1 MMDWM
6 KLVAFVAEYVV
17 VDVEAQVPA
26 FLLHC
31 WNYLANLNEDGEI
44 VDGFVMSPK

>member
-1 MMDWM
+1 M

-17 VDVEAQVPA
+17 VDVEVLVPA
-26 FLLHC
+26 FQLHC
-31 WNYLANLNEDGEI
+31 WSYLVDLNEDGES